1 MKKHDGGGRSP
12 KSYDYSEIR
21 HEAKALKSMRRYDH

>member
-12 KSYDYSEIR
+12 KRYDYSEIR
-21 HEAKALKSMRRYDH
+21 HEAKAQRIMRRCDH